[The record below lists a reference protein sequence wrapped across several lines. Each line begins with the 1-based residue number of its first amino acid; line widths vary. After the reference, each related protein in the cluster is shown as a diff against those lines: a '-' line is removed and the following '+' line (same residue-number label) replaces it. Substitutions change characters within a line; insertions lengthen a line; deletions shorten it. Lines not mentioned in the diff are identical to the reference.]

1 MRVERGLASRFTFAM
16 SWPNWRYT
24 VLRVIVTKAEERGTD
39 PVTMDPITTRSSGG
53 RSKALLKES

>member
-24 VLRVIVTKAEERGTD
+24 VLRVIVTGPKREAQ
-39 PVTMDPITTRSSGG
+39 TR
-53 RSKALLKES
+53 